1 MSYGE
6 LISKGTSKVFFKR
19 YLDIIR
25 FVFLNKQNI
34 SGVMSVISFLF
45 NTISNMAEIFGLT
58 YEVTYR
64 SHPGVRT
71 AVYY

>member
-6 LISKGTSKVFFKR
+6 LISKGISKVFSKR
-19 YLDIIR
+19 YLDII
-25 FVFLNKQNI
+25 FFLNKQNI